1 MMCRTGGPGPK
12 GISCLL
18 VDGDTP
24 GMSLG
29 GKEKKVRNNEEVF
42 KLVMCCF
49 RLAGTHNPLILLIL
63 RIPQYQLLI
72 C

>member
-29 GKEKKVRNNEEVF
+29 GKEKKVGNNEEVS
-42 KLVMCCF
+42 KLV
-49 RLAGTHNPLILLIL
+49 ILLF
-63 RIPQYQLLI
+63 
-72 C
+72 